1 MSFNKRKFFNRIIFP
16 IFISLFLFLNN
27 VKCETTLKID
37 LEKDD
42 QCSYNLECRTGCCNS
57 GKCSDTGECSVTKVY
72 TAQII
77 VCLALVAIF
86 IIVLIVKL
94 RKINEDFLIKQEN
107 LNKMSKNNNYY
118 NFNKPYN

>member
-16 IFISLFLFLNN
+16 ILLSLFLFLNN

-57 GKCSDTGECSVTKVY
+57 GKCSDTGDCSVTKVY
-72 TAQII
+72 TIQII
-77 VCLALVAIF
+77 VCIVLVAIF
-86 IIVLIVKL
+86 IIYLVIKL
-94 RKINEDFLIKQEN
+94 KKINEDFLEKQEK
-107 LNKMSKNNNYY
+107 LNQQNRNNN
-118 NFNKPYN
+118 NKLY